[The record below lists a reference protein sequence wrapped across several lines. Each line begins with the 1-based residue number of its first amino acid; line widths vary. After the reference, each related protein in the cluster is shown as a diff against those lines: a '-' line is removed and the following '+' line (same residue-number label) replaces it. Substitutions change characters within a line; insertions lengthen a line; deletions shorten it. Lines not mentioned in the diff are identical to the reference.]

1 MNGINRK
8 LLVFNQRKTISREQD
23 MRTLHQKLQEDAGE
37 YYRREVR
44 EEVGFRGCIHP
55 FDISK
60 RIFMNNLCL
69 NLRLLNVS
77 RDQDMRTLDQVCWI
91 KNYTRMLGSMAGEK

>member
-23 MRTLHQKLQEDAGE
+23 MRTLHQKLHEDAGK

-44 EEVGFRGCIHP
+44 EEVGFRGCINP

-91 KNYTRMLGSMAGEK
+91 KITGGCGGSMAGEK